1 MNEDLLLYHIALTKI
16 PQIGDIH
23 IGILLKQFNTAEE
36 IFKAS
41 KRELEHLPGFG
52 AIRAS
57 QIKQFRDF
65 DQVKKEIEFV
75 HKNHIQVLV
84 KGFVSYPHRLE
95 HCIDSPHVLYY
106 KGNANLNED
115 KIISIVGTR
124 TPTEYGRE
132 RVSELISTLA
142 SHKVLVISGLAYGID
157 TMVHK
162 ESVKNKIPTIAV
174 LGHGFDYLYPFAN
187 KELAKSMISN
197 GGLLTEF
204 FHATKPDKQNFPRRN
219 RVVAGMSDAIIVV
232 ESSEKGGSLITAD
245 IGNSYNKDVLAFPGR
260 ALDEHSSG
268 CNQLIRQHKANL
280 ITCGK
285 DLVEFMNWA
294 PINHQKK
301 IIQQELFLVLEVN
314 EKIIYEI
321 IREKQPISI
330 DEISYASSMKPS
342 AIAAIILSLE
352 MKSLV
357 VSFPGKLFKTT
368 N

>member
-1 MNEDLLLYHIALTKI
+1 
-16 PQIGDIH
+16 
-23 IGILLKQFNTAEE
+23 
-36 IFKAS
+36 
-41 KRELEHLPGFG
+41 
-52 AIRAS
+52 
-57 QIKQFRDF
+57 
-65 DQVKKEIEFV
+65 
-75 HKNHIQVLV
+75 
-84 KGFVSYPHRLE
+84 
-95 HCIDSPHVLYY
+95 
-106 KGNANLNED
+106 
-115 KIISIVGTR
+115 
-124 TPTEYGRE
+124 
-132 RVSELISTLA
+132 
-142 SHKVLVISGLAYGID
+142 
-157 TMVHK
+157 
-162 ESVKNKIPTIAV
+162 
-174 LGHGFDYLYPFAN
+174 
-187 KELAKSMISN
+187 MISN

-245 IGNSYNKDVLAFPGR
+245 IGNSYNKDVLAYPGR

-321 IREKQPISI
+321 IRENQPISI